1 MNIVTFFY
9 YSFAKKKKGGLFL
22 SHLLVIFGIDHP
34 RN

>member
-9 YSFAKKKKGGLFL
+9 YSFAKKKGGLFL